1 MNFFLLSKPQRKIV
15 FGVKIMSALQWNG
28 LLGFHLKGMQNSG
41 RVFALYVTLTNT
53 FFANAFSFCNL
64 IILGLSLAPT
74 IRPWVSEDV
83 I

>member
-1 MNFFLLSKPQRKIV
+1 
-15 FGVKIMSALQWNG
+15 
-28 LLGFHLKGMQNSG
+28 MQNSG